1 MYGVS
6 EVCDYIYISGL
17 RFKSGTPFI
26 EIPSWYLDVLTDK
39 ATTDRTK
46 TVRLSVVRDGKGS
59 SRTERWAL
67 KPLKFGV
74 VGEISLRDLKRVMS
88 SSNESLIEALV
99 PIGEDSEPSLVP
111 LILDPSLGMG
121 RGGRVL
127 NQEAIEGVLESLP
140 DDLCQA
146 LLLSQLKNMPYG
158 LENSRAA
165 AARLQLIIKYADM
178 KTITE
183 SIEAGHVDFVKHID
197 RETIKATPLR
207 VVVSVLAGLE
217 RYRDQSLQHEEAWCS
232 LSARMWETDLENSL
246 ERPMSDLREYSKF
259 PLRNLPDVRWRHQV
273 DEDLLV
279 SLCLARMREQM
290 GTAIGFHY
298 LGATVTEWGKAITKR
313 ENIATLF
320 GALSDI
326 QPDDTTDTDG
336 WMAEE
341 LARRY
346 AGHPG
351 ELVSIA
357 KRHSGR
363 VLGRAAESALAV
375 KQPAGKG
382 SSFTPQHGRTKAKPD
397 PDEYDGWSE
406 EEIMDL

>member
-6 EVCDYIYISGL
+6 EVCDYIYVSGL

-26 EIPSWYLDVLTDK
+26 EIPSWYLDVLTEK
-39 ATTDRTK
+39 PTTDRTK
-46 TVRLSVVRDGKGS
+46 MVRLSVVRDGKGA

-74 VGEISLRDLKRVMS
+74 VGEINLRDLKRVML

-207 VVVSVLAGLE
+207 VIVSVLAGLE
-217 RYRDQSLQHEEAWCS
+217 RYRDQSLQHEEAWCV

-246 ERPMSDLREYSKF
+246 ERPMSNSSEYSEF
-259 PLRNLPDVRWRHQV
+259 PLRDLPHARWRHHL
-273 DEDLLV
+273 DEEFVV
-279 SLCLARMREQM
+279 SLCLARMRESFPKH
-290 GTAIGFHY
+290 GGYY
-298 LGATVTEWGKAITKR
+298 LGTMVTEWGRAITDR
-313 ENIATLF
+313 ANIATLF
-320 GALSDI
+320 GALSDMR
-326 QPDDTTDTDG
+326 PDDMRDTDG
-336 WMAEE
+336 WMGEE

-346 AGHPG
+346 VDHPD
-351 ELVSIA
+351 ELVGIA
-357 KRHSGR
+357 KRHHGR
-363 VLGRAAESALAV
+363 MLGRAAESALAV

-382 SSFTPQHGRTKAKPD
+382 SSFTPQHRRTKAKPD
-397 PDEYDGWSE
+397 PDEYSFLSTE
-406 EEIMDL
+406 EAEPL